1 MMNVRNGVER
11 YDLFGSHVDMS
22 ATLAA
27 RRFDSARRRL
37 LLDSLQ
43 GVYPAVARDSLFAHW
58 RAQRRRGTM
67 ARQDDF
73 AGSDIDMRIDRS
85 LGEMLRRWDANGSVK
100 AAGGRVVT
108 PYFPLPNRLRRV
120 DMRFTTNEI
129 ELKNTQIRSGVSS
142 LELTGRIGNAGGRSP
157 GAACSR
163 WIWKSNPI
171 R

>member
-1 MMNVRNGVER
+1 MYETEWSVTIC
-11 YDLFGSHVDMS
+11 S
-22 ATLAA
+22 A
-27 RRFDSARRRL
+27 
-37 LLDSLQ
+37 
-43 GVYPAVARDSLFAHW
+43 
-58 RAQRRRGTM
+58 AQRRRGTM

-142 LELTGRIGNAGGRSP
+142 LELTGRIGNLRRALSGRGVLEVDMEIESDTLNFNELARAAMA
-157 GAACSR
+157 GAAYGEAAG
-163 WIWKSNPI
+163 WLMPI
-171 R
+171 RPVVR

>member
-1 MMNVRNGVER
+1 
-11 YDLFGSHVDMS
+11 
-22 ATLAA
+22 
-27 RRFDSARRRL
+27 
-37 LLDSLQ
+37 
-43 GVYPAVARDSLFAHW
+43 
-58 RAQRRRGTM
+58 M

-142 LELTGRIGNAGGRSP
+142 LELTGRIGNLRRALSGRGVLEVDMEIESDTLNFNELARAAMAVRLTAKSP
-157 GAACSR
+157 NNTGNRWPRPRAASACSSSSR
-163 WIWKSNPI
+163 KAAGWLMPI
-171 R
+171 RPVVR